1 MEQKRIIASL
11 PSENQQLESSSGTG
25 VICESKI
32 ESNSQGSFKQMD
44 VSNSLQSN
52 SAEIKGSSSIKINAV
67 QLNTLRQ
74 ETTKKFFVKMMG
86 YDPQFFIVSDISK
99 KFNDIIDEYLKE
111 INVNN
116 SEKIKKSFY
125 CNEKVINLDETIK
138 DIEHLSWITSDFNN

>member
-32 ESNSQGSFKQMD
+32 ENNSQGTFKQME

-74 ETTKKFFVKMMG
+74 ETTKKFFVKMIG
-86 YDPQFFIVSDISK
+86 YD
-99 KFNDIIDEYLKE
+99 
-111 INVNN
+111 
-116 SEKIKKSFY
+116 
-125 CNEKVINLDETIK
+125 
-138 DIEHLSWITSDFNN
+138 LSLIHI